1 MTTIL
6 TNVADI
12 FSHGNRHMKNKFKYL
27 SPKSQEVIK
36 YIINKLRKYRG
47 EFWESNK
54 TISLNVGCCI
64 RTVQSSIRK
73 AQKLGILQVSERYEK
88 VITSDKMRRTTNIIR
103 LLPFKEFSIVKEITE
118 KVMEVATVIV
128 EKVSNRKSAKPRRN
142 TKNRQVIRTEI
153 VPDWLNKPHEPEV
166 LSDEDERLFV
176 MQRDKLQRTL
186 KEKYGKKK

>member
-88 VITSDKMRRTTNIIR
+88 VVTSDKMRRTTNIIR

-118 KVMEVATVIV
+118 KVISLKIFYLF
-128 EKVSNRKSAKPRRN
+128 EKTTIFMSIITFSIHLTNHMFYLSN
-142 TKNRQVIRTEI
+142 I
-153 VPDWLNKPHEPEV
+153 
-166 LSDEDERLFV
+166 
-176 MQRDKLQRTL
+176 TL
-186 KEKYGKKK
+186 MKILIYIN